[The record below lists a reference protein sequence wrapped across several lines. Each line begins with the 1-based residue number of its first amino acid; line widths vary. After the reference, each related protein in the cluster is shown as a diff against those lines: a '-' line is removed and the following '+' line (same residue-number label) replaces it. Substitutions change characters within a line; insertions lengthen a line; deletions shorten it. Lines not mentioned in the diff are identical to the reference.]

1 MGMCVSTLRI
11 IRPVNDAPTLEVIKE
26 FFCLVGCLLCDKP
39 VHSLKD
45 AEEELRKE
53 SGTDIDI
60 VLNLDVFCRED
71 VLPTRNNTTQ
81 WHKFVLEDEQR
92 ADSPIGN
99 TESVVRNDRRV
110 FVTYKPP
117 EEEKMTFYNRLI
129 DSIIVR
135 IWDSEEEAFQREQLL
150 TLNRLYFRNR
160 LLGFLQSQRV
170 LRMNVGEVLE
180 LNIGRQAIPAEC
192 YISDMLLAFNRFY
205 QGTIKLQE
213 ESEVSLY
220 TLYANINIARKIREV
235 FQLLEKKPAA
245 ERSEDSGFLSVTY
258 CSAAFLLAELG
269 KLYRQEPQY
278 PGTLFLAARVCQ
290 SEPSQEQNAGYYYQ
304 KLFETIAGR
313 DQRAYSFIYYEYG
326 QYIERTERNWSR
338 ALRYYTK
345 SAQLTPLS
353 YQALFKRACYEAKN
367 RDFTAARKYF
377 KSVIRIIRREF
388 SGGKL
393 IVWENLSLPC
403 IQYLFETYMWMW
415 KICLSVDKYSEA
427 QVNLG
432 KAWKAAEA
440 YRENKCL
447 QKVYSPTSDTWKALE
462 SYHKDSRPVLLLREI
477 VQSSLDYTKMLIS

>member
-1 MGMCVSTLRI
+1 MCVSTLRI
-11 IRPVNDAPTLEVIKE
+11 IRPVNEASALEIIKE

-45 AEEELRKE
+45 AEEELKKD

-60 VLNLDVFCRED
+60 VLNLNVFCPEY
-71 VLPTRNNTTQ
+71 VQPERNDATQ
-81 WHKFVLEDEQR
+81 WYKFVWKDEKR

-99 TESVVRNDRRV
+99 ATSVVRNDRRV

-117 EEEKMTFYNRLI
+117 EEEKMTFYNNLI
-129 DSIIVR
+129 DGIIIQ
-135 IWDSEEEAFQREQLL
+135 IWDSEEDMFQREQLL
-150 TLNRLYFRNR
+150 TINHLYFSNR

-170 LRMNVGEVLE
+170 LRMDIGEALE

-192 YISDMLLAFNRFY
+192 YISDMLLAFNQFY
-205 QGTIKLQE
+205 QETIKSQE

-235 FQLLEKKPAA
+235 FQLLEKRPAA
-245 ERSEDSGFLSVTY
+245 ERSEDIGFPSVTY

-269 KLYRQEPQY
+269 KLYRQEPHY
-278 PGTLFLAARVCQ
+278 PGTLFLAARICQ

-304 KLFETIAGR
+304 KLFETIVER
-313 DQRAYSFIYYEYG
+313 DQRSYSSIYYEYG
-326 QYIERTERNWSR
+326 RYIERTERNWSR

-353 YQALFKRACYEAKN
+353 YQALFKCACYEAKN
-367 RDFTAARKYF
+367 RDFTTARKYF
-377 KSVIRIIRREF
+377 NNVIRIIRREF
-388 SGGKL
+388 SGGKS
-393 IVWENLSLPC
+393 IIWENLSLPC

-415 KICLSVDKYSEA
+415 KICLSVNKYGEA
-427 QVNLG
+427 QIYLG

-440 YRENKCL
+440 YRENNCL
-447 QKVYSPTSDTWKALE
+447 KKVYSPTSNTWKALE
-462 SYHKDSRPVLLLREI
+462 SYHKDSRPVLLLHEI